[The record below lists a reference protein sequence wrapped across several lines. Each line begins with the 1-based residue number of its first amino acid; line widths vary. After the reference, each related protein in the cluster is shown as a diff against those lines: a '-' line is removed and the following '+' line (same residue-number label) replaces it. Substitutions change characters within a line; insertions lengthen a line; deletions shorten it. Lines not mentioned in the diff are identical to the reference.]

1 LARRPET
8 ARHLEQR
15 PLDATP
21 NGAIRGHVDFP
32 GIGLCEGDEVGNILG
47 WDARMHLQHE
57 WVDHRSGNRRNIFE
71 KVERKIF
78 VEGGVYGV
86 ADPTPKQRVSVWRR
100 MDHRLSRNTSVS
112 TGLVFNDDFLTK
124 SLRQPAS

>member
-1 LARRPET
+1 M
-8 ARHLEQR
+8 RHRTVPYEAML
-15 PLDATP
+15 
-21 NGAIRGHVDFP
+21 IFP
-32 GIGLCEGDEVGNILG
+32 GLAFARAMKSAIFLAGN
-47 WDARMHLQHE
+47 ARMHLQHE